1 MDYYSLW
8 PELPIDVRG
17 IRSRENFVPFQ
28 VAGYGHQRS
37 TGFNAPYI
45 PCARRS
51 IHLQS
56 ATERAL
62 LFSLVLKPNLLDVRE
77 HYPAY
82 DPERVCALQAKGKRI
97 RKSEVPTIDA
107 VATFGNPDMTLS
119 YVGYTVKESGQLDR
133 EHIWR
138 RVERERA
145 FCRNIGWGARL
156 FTEQEIN
163 PVEVCNAK
171 LLLSWANSASVQ
183 DEEVRDIA
191 LAVFE
196 QRNGVLLRDALR
208 TASRVCCIESYRA
221 SALFSHAVLRG
232 WLNVDTSST
241 YIGLVEPLS
250 FSFKDVVAA

>member
-1 MDYYSLW
+1 MDFYSIW
-8 PELPIDVRG
+8 PQLPVDGRG
-17 IRSRENFVPFQ
+17 IASRENYVPFQ

-51 IHLQS
+51 IHLQ
-56 ATERAL
+56 AWTERAL
-62 LFSLVLKPNLLDVRE
+62 LFSLVLKPNLLDFRE

-82 DPERVCALQAKGKRI
+82 DQERIRALQAQGKRI

-133 EHIWR
+133 EDVWR
-138 RVERERA
+138 RVERERT
-145 FCRNIGWGARL
+145 FCQAEGWGSRL

-163 PVEVCNAK
+163 AIEVCNAK
-171 LLLSWANSASVQ
+171 LLLSWANSTTVH
-183 DEEVRDIA
+183 DEEVRRFA
-191 LAVFE
+191 LAVYE
-196 QRNGVLLRDALR
+196 QRRGLLLKEVLRL
-208 TASRVCCIESYRA
+208 ASRQCRYEEFRA

-232 WLNVDTSST
+232 WLNANTSSA
-241 YIGLVEPLS
+241 YIALLEPLHLAVE
-250 FSFKDVVAA
+250 DEVAA